1 MTYNDI
7 VTPIR
12 KTIYGEA
19 DLIYTLLSSTHGRID
34 AIAKGIRKSTSKKR
48 GNIDFGIFSSVHL
61 IQGKGLDII
70 IEAQMLEYNADL
82 LSSLGLQLLH
92 RILPLLNNL
101 ATDIDHSV
109 KIFDEVKKY
118 FILFDNSKSILFEA
132 SLKYALLDI
141 QNILPDWSLCSIC
154 SLHFEQIS
162 KYNIRSNLLVCNNC
176 ARKIESG
183 SVTIPKN
190 VGDLKDLNEKE
201 LELILNV
208 LNMQIKYFT

>member
-1 MTYNDI
+1 M
-7 VTPIR
+7 
-12 KTIYGEA
+12 
-19 DLIYTLLSSTHGRID
+19 
-34 AIAKGIRKSTSKKR
+34 
-48 GNIDFGIFSSVHL
+48 HL

-92 RILPLLNNL
+92 RILPLLNKL